1 MIIQRAV
8 EQYKENFLVS
18 VSFGL
23 FLAFVFFAS
32 FFPDFSFTSASLFF
46 LYNFSIT
53 INFLI
58 ELLLIL
64 VFLFVYSLFL
74 TVLVFS
80 VHHSLLNQRIESFL
94 QKKFLKKTIKVFL
107 FNLFLLLLSVPIY
120 FVIQYNGTFL
130 MPVLAILL
138 FIHFL
143 LMFTVQSIV
152 VEQKKL
158 SESMAESIE
167 FIELNFTSA
176 LKVFF
181 LTILLYTAAVLVE
194 FFIDY
199 FSGDLFVGRFVS
211 IFLATLFV
219 MPFFE
224 IMKTYIFMLKFHLIK
239 GAEMN

>member
-94 QKKFLKKTIKVFL
+94 QKKFLKKQSKFFCSICF
-107 FNLFLLLLSVPIY
+107 FYYSQFQ
-120 FVIQYNGTFL
+120 F
-130 MPVLAILL
+130 ILL
-138 FIHFL
+138 FNI
-143 LMFTVQSIV
+143 M
-152 VEQKKL
+152 
-158 SESMAESIE
+158 
-167 FIELNFTSA
+167 
-176 LKVFF
+176 
-181 LTILLYTAAVLVE
+181 
-194 FFIDY
+194 
-199 FSGDLFVGRFVS
+199 GLF
-211 IFLATLFV
+211 
-219 MPFFE
+219 
-224 IMKTYIFMLKFHLIK
+224 
-239 GAEMN
+239 

>member
-1 MIIQRAV
+1 
-8 EQYKENFLVS
+8 
-18 VSFGL
+18 
-23 FLAFVFFAS
+23 
-32 FFPDFSFTSASLFF
+32 
-46 LYNFSIT
+46 
-53 INFLI
+53 
-58 ELLLIL
+58 
-64 VFLFVYSLFL
+64 
-74 TVLVFS
+74 
-80 VHHSLLNQRIESFL
+80 
-94 QKKFLKKTIKVFL
+94 
-107 FNLFLLLLSVPIY
+107 
-120 FVIQYNGTFL
+120 

-224 IMKTYIFMLKFHLIK
+224 IMKTYIFMLKFHIIK